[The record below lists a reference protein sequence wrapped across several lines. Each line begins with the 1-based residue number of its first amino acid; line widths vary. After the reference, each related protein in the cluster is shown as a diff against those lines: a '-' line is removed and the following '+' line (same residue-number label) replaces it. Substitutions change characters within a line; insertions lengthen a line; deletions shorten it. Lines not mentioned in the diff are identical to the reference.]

1 MESDG
6 KSGDSR
12 AHTWSTFN
20 VVIMYVALI
29 VLTSPTLGNAATT
42 VPPFRSTSFSV
53 RISTSTMGPH
63 LARVEASR
71 LSRLCN
77 GAAARRDV
85 SRLPDELEAFERPS
99 GNEGIHPGT
108 VRNALRQHLRHDAAR
123 CRSAL
128 REFRSVATRPRAN
141 PLQRRMSSSSAWV
154 GARRR

>member
-53 RISTSTMGPH
+53 RISTSTMDAPGPCRS
-63 LARVEASR
+63 LPSKYVVQCAS
-71 LSRLCN
+71 CQ
-77 GAAARRDV
+77 RDV
-85 SRLPDELEAFERPS
+85 SLLPSELEVFELHR
-99 GNEGIHPGT
+99 T
-108 VRNALRQHLRHDAAR
+108 D
-123 CRSAL
+123 
-128 REFRSVATRPRAN
+128 
-141 PLQRRMSSSSAWV
+141 
-154 GARRR
+154 